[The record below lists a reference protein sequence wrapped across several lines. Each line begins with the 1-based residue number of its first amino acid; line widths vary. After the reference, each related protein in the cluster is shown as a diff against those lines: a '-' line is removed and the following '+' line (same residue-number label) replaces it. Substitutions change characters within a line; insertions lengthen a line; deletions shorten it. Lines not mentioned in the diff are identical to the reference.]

1 MPSSRSFMGLW
12 RFKTTTT
19 KLCKTYKK
27 SKVQVTQISEVAVSF
42 GEGFR
47 IFHGLVPVCLVALRA
62 DFIVAPSSKLPH
74 GARCAKRADL
84 SPRSR
89 QPAAPSPLAEARSP
103 FVLAQ
108 ELLLRCPVLRLCP
121 LRCRVRSRG
130 QGCRNI
136 VWSHSSAVLP
146 GSSRGLTIFQRVSH
160 LNAAF
165 LADAFLPRVT
175 K

>member
-1 MPSSRSFMGLW
+1 MSSSRSFMGLW

-19 KLCKTYKK
+19 TTELCKTYKK
-27 SKVQVTQISEVAVSF
+27 GKLQVTQMSEVAVSF

-62 DFIVAPSSKLPH
+62 DFIVAPSSELLH
-74 GARCAKRADL
+74 GARCAKRADVL
-84 SPRSR
+84 SPRNRVASFWHR
-89 QPAAPSPLAEARSP
+89 SCCCAAPCCASVPCAW
-103 FVLAQ
+103 
-108 ELLLRCPVLRLCP
+108 
-121 LRCRVRSRG
+121 RVRSRG
-130 QGCRNI
+130 QGCRNM

-165 LADAFLPRVT
+165 LADAFLLSVT